1 MNGFCGFIEEIPENS
16 LAHSTEDIVRRW
28 TSYEHISDIESVSS
42 LTLDFPSFQN
52 WEQ

>member
-28 TSYEHISDIESVSS
+28 TSYEHISDIESVTS